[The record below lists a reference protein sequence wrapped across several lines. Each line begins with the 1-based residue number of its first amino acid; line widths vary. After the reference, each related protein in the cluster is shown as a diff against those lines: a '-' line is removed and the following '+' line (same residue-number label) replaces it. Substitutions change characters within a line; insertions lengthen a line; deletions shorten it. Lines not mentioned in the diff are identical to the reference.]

1 MGLASRQRAGLAL
14 MLRPEADPFIVDRS
28 VPGTPGTP
36 RQFVSSDIG
45 YHDIVFSGKKAQ
57 ASRVE
62 SKIKE
67 LGFIPESLVKGEV
80 EW

>member
-1 MGLASRQRAGLAL
+1 MQ
-14 MLRPEADPFIVDRS
+14 ADPFISCTSRDRS

-67 LGFIPESLVKGEV
+67 LGFIPDGLVKGEV
-80 EW
+80 EWWVACPFC